1 MNVRTTL
8 LCALCASV
16 VAGCNTMEG
25 FGTDVSKGGQAI
37 QNASRKVRQDWREA
51 RDRNNQEFE
60 TARAGCANMS
70 GADRDACIERAHTQ
84 YSAKMSEARQ
94 TYPRSNRLA
103 ESDEDRAEDLYD
115 QARERCEA
123 LRGDNEEKCLAD
135 ARARYR
141 RR

>member
-8 LCALCASV
+8 FCAVCASV
-16 VAGCNTMEG
+16 IAGCNTMEG
-25 FGTDVSKGGQAI
+25 FGTDVSKSGQAI
-37 QNASRKVRQDWREA
+37 QSASRKVRQDWREA
-51 RDRNNQEFE
+51 RDRNNREFE
-60 TARAGCANMS
+60 TARAGCANMT
-70 GADRDACIERAHTQ
+70 GAERDACIERVNAR
-84 YSAKMSEARQ
+84 YSAQMNEARQ
-94 TYPRSNRLA
+94 TYPRGSRLA

-123 LRGDNEEKCLAD
+123 LRGDAEDKCLAD